1 VNASLERL
9 RQRRKEEGHEGG
21 FTLIELLIVV
31 VVLGIL
37 AAIVVFAVGAVT
49 GKSANA
55 SCQSD
60 FKVVQTAEEAYKAQ
74 MAVYDGTL
82 TDLTTTTTDAQGFT
96 VGPWIKSVPT
106 SSHYGIAVATATGA
120 ITVTPTQTGGVPV
133 TATDANTACAGV
145 TK

>member
-1 VNASLERL
+1 MRASLERF
-9 RQRRKEEGHEGG
+9 RQRHEEEGHEGG

-60 FKVVQTAEEAYKAQ
+60 FKTVQVAEEAYKAQ
-74 MAVYDGTL
+74 M
-82 TDLTTTTTDAQGFT
+82 TTYTSVNALATAAADAQSFT
-96 VGPWIKSVPT
+96 VGPWLKAAPT
-106 SSHYGIAVATATGA
+106 SSHYSLAVDTTTGK
-120 ITVTPTQTGGVPV
+120 ITVTAEPSATVGTPSLDAQTGCGVV
-133 TATDANTACAGV
+133 TG
-145 TK
+145 